1 MVPGLEQGLVSRSED
16 LVVDEERHPDR
27 SLAVAVR
34 ALARELDQPLQVDL
48 RTVRRRALVFTPA
61 LRVVLRPVHGIPGL
75 SIALRR
81 ERIGSCAAAL
91 VLAPSLPSVRTQ
103 QAHAGRPDTLGTVRL
118 AVGDRVVYGNH
129 GIGRISARTEQT
141 VLGESQEVVVVELG
155 ELTATLPLELAKR
168 QLRAPASEADVRLVR
183 HALRDDAPLNSS
195 NWLSRRQATLDKLT
209 EGTPVRLAEIVS
221 EGAQRTR
228 VRLAS
233 GNKHLSSSES
243 EIFVRARRLLSE
255 EIAVAL
261 DVDSAAADT
270 WIDEQLARGA

>member
-1 MVPGLEQGLVSRSED
+1 MK
-16 LVVDEERHPDR
+16 
-27 SLAVAVR
+27 
-34 ALARELDQPLQVDL
+34 
-48 RTVRRRALVFTPA
+48 
-61 LRVVLRPVHGIPGL
+61 
-75 SIALRR
+75 
-81 ERIGSCAAAL
+81 
-91 VLAPSLPSVRTQ
+91 
-103 QAHAGRPDTLGTVRL
+103 L

-129 GIGRISARTEQT
+129 GIGRISARTEQK
-141 VLGESQEVVVVELG
+141 VLGESQEVVVVELD

-168 QLRAPASEADVRLVR
+168 QLRPPASEADMRRVR

-195 NWLSRRQATLDKLT
+195 NWLSRRQETLDKLT

-255 EIAVAL
+255 EIAFAL
-261 DVDSAAADT
+261 DVDSAAADS